1 MWGRPRPLGAPVFW
15 VPLLAPSLIWFGILR
30 QEHLWPVPDY
40 RGNAEAGLIFLAA
53 LGNLLF
59 AYSFPL
65 GFVLWA
71 LPGDGWPAARW
82 IALFALLP
90 ATFLGFF
97 PIALMDTDA
106 AQLRQ
111 LLYLICVLAGLIF
124 LGESL
129 RFRAP
134 NRSILT
140 LLSLGTVLAIAGWSL
155 VSCYSVYRSAQSIAD
170 GAPYQILI
178 GDDETYEPP
187 TNWRDLRG
195 LDLGNDTR
203 INVGGPFR
211 EMFTY
216 HAVLLVEGRSGCWV
230 WSKSRLQ
237 FEPEPDFD
245 RTDIWWNVR
254 CPT

>member
-1 MWGRPRPLGAPVFW
+1 M
-15 VPLLAPSLIWFGILR
+15 IWFGILR

-40 RGNAEAGLIFLAA
+40 VGSAEAGLIFLSV

-65 GFVLWA
+65 GFFLCA
-71 LPGDGWPAARW
+71 LPGHGWPAARW

-97 PIALMDTDA
+97 PIAFMDTDA

-124 LGESL
+124 MGESL
-129 RFRAP
+129 RFRAA
-134 NRSILT
+134 NYSILT
-140 LLSLGTVLAIAGWSL
+140 MISLGAVLAIAGWSL
-155 VSCYSVYRSAQSIAD
+155 VSYFSVNRSALSIAE
-170 GAPYQILI
+170 GAPYRILI
-178 GDDETYEPP
+178 GDHETYEHP
-187 TNWRDLRG
+187 THWRDLRG
-195 LDLGNDTR
+195 LDLGEDTR
-203 INVGGPFR
+203 INAGGPLR
-211 EMFTY
+211 EMLTY

-230 WSKSRLQ
+230 WSKSRLR
-237 FEPEPDFD
+237 FEPEPDSD
-245 RTDIWWNVR
+245 RTDIWWSVH